1 MPVTDIQGLI
11 DNRVVAVKKY
21 HKDAGVPR
29 AELDLSGGLDSAV
42 MAGILTLAVGP
53 ERLTLVHS
61 RIDTN
66 PKQTARAQ
74 ALADGLGVPMANGD
88 YTRICDHLIKEA
100 VNSLVNG
107 VNRFSNG
114 PTSVAHS
121 PGESFRREIQ
131 ERINKDPTIIGS
143 IRSCLRAPIGRA
155 CNRLMGGGIRHGT
168 GNECEDRFLRY
179 YQKGGDGEV
188 DTNPLAMLS
197 KTEVFQLAWGLGERF
212 PEARQAYTDTI
223 KAKPSADL
231 WGSGDD
237 HTDEDEVKRWLKVP
251 FTYGSIDPETG
262 RILSFGTIE
271 RVSRLLDCRMT
282 EFTRFITIE
291 DLLFGSSE
299 PTNYNWENMKGHAI
313 LQRCFKLEQ
322 HTLTEIQAFLK
333 AARKAEA
340 ATRHKLN
347 PNIPTLGT
355 RQDLVEQKLLNN
367 ELKLEVEA

>member
-1 MPVTDIQGLI
+1 M
-11 DNRVVAVKKY
+11 
-21 HKDAGVPR
+21 
-29 AELDLSGGLDSAV
+29 
-42 MAGILTLAVGP
+42 
-53 ERLTLVHS
+53 
-61 RIDTN
+61 
-66 PKQTARAQ
+66 
-74 ALADGLGVPMANGD
+74 
-88 YTRICDHLIKEA
+88 
-100 VNSLVNG
+100 
-107 VNRFSNG
+107 NRFSNG

-212 PEARQAYTDTI
+212 PKARQAYIDTI

-231 WGSGDD
+231 WGTGDD
-237 HTDEDEVKRWLKVP
+237 HSDETEVRRWLKVP

-262 RILSFGTIE
+262 RVTSFGTIE
-271 RVSRLLDCRMT
+271 RVSRFLDNSMGGHPV
-282 EFTRFITIE
+282 RFPQQI
-291 DLLFGSSE
+291 LFGNAEIHDGLWREMADFSQDDGFF
-299 PTNYNWENMKGHAI
+299 PWED
-313 LQRCFKLEQ
+313 FTPVEVVS
-322 HTLTEIQAFLK
+322 FLM
-333 AARKAEA
+333 AARYAEKT
-340 ATRHKLN
+340 TRHKLN

-355 RQDLVEQKLLNN
+355 RQELVEQGLLSN
-367 ELKLEVEA
+367 ELTLEEESCE